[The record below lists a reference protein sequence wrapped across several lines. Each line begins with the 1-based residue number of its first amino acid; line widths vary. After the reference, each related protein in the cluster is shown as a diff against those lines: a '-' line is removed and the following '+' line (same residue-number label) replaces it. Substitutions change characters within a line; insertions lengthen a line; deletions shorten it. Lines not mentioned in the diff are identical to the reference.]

1 MYFPENFLVAIINY
15 MTLSELEKTISE
27 LPPNDLSKFR
37 EWFLEFDAKNW
48 DRQFEKDVANGRL
61 DKLAEKAIAEHQAGD
76 STEL

>member
-1 MYFPENFLVAIINY
+1 
-15 MTLSELEKTISE
+15 MTLSELEKTISA

-48 DRQFEKDVANGRL
+48 DRQFEEDVADGRL

>member
-1 MYFPENFLVAIINY
+1 

-48 DRQFEKDVANGRL
+48 DRQFEEDVANGGL